1 VVRQGHVATNE
12 DHLFEI
18 HGEAVAITA
27 ETPWAEL
34 GVGDGVYIAVANTPD
49 DPLRA

>member
-1 VVRQGHVATNE
+1 VATNE

-18 HGEAVAITA
+18 HGEAVVITA
-27 ETPWAEL
+27 ETPWAD